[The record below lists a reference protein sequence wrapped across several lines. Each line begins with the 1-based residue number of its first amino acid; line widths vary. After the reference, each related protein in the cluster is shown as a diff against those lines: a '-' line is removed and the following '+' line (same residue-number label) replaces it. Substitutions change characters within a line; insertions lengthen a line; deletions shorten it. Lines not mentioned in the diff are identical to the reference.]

1 MLIRNIKQI
10 ERQDRMAKIT
20 KIQAQKRKG
29 RYNIFLDGKYA
40 FPVAEQTLIDFR
52 LMNDVELTDE
62 DIKEIQDSEN
72 INKAYG
78 DAVNYLSYQ
87 LRTKKEIKDYLYK
100 KEYHR
105 DAVDEVISRLE
116 KLHYLDDA
124 SYAKSFIN
132 TQLRTTANGPK
143 IIEQKMV
150 KKGVPNNVIQD
161 AIVEIDYDTLLENAT
176 DFAKK
181 QARKQSRASFKQ
193 MLTKLRASLYQKGF
207 DNEIIETA
215 IKNLDLEPDEDEE
228 LDKLKKLVDKV
239 QHRYDNPTKLI
250 NYLMTK
256 GYHFDEIKK
265 VLSSEEE

>member
-1 MLIRNIKQI
+1 
-10 ERQDRMAKIT
+10 MAKIT

-132 TQLRTTANGPK
+132 TQLRTTANGPRLLNK
-143 IIEQKMV
+143 KWPKKVFQIMLFKM
-150 KKGVPNNVIQD
+150 
-161 AIVEIDYDTLLENAT
+161 L
-176 DFAKK
+176 
-181 QARKQSRASFKQ
+181 
-193 MLTKLRASLYQKGF
+193 SL
-207 DNEIIETA
+207 
-215 IKNLDLEPDEDEE
+215 
-228 LDKLKKLVDKV
+228 
-239 QHRYDNPTKLI
+239 KLI
-250 NYLMTK
+250 T
-256 GYHFDEIKK
+256 IPC
-265 VLSSEEE
+265 

>member
-1 MLIRNIKQI
+1 
-10 ERQDRMAKIT
+10 MAKIT

-143 IIEQKMV
+143 IIEQKMA

-207 DNEIIETA
+207 DNEIIEKA

>member
-1 MLIRNIKQI
+1 
-10 ERQDRMAKIT
+10 MAKIT

-228 LDKLKKLVDKV
+228 LEKLKKLVDKV

>member
-1 MLIRNIKQI
+1 
-10 ERQDRMAKIT
+10 MAKIT

-143 IIEQKMV
+143 IIEQKMA
-150 KKGVPNNVIQD
+150 KKGVPSNVIQD

-207 DNEIIETA
+207 DNEIIETT

-228 LDKLKKLVDKV
+228 LEKLKKLVDKV

>member
-1 MLIRNIKQI
+1 
-10 ERQDRMAKIT
+10 MAKIT

-143 IIEQKMV
+143 IIEQKMA